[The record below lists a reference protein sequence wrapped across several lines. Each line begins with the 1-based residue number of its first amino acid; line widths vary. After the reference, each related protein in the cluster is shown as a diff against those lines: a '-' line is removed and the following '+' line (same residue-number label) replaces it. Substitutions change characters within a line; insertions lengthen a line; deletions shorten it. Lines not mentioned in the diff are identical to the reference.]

1 MKPVVVVST
10 PAYDGHVSI
19 PYFAAIFNAY
29 QHADVRCNFRTG
41 SLLTRSR
48 NTLMVDALKQ
58 SPDYILLLDADV
70 GLPQPDWLPKM
81 IAKLEESKADML
93 AGIVMLK
100 GNKDQTNIAMGK
112 EGFDALSLTLKE
124 VEACS
129 EVFPAD
135 LVGAG
140 CILIKPGDWLRN
152 MQAPRFHIEDGGQG
166 SEVRVFSED
175 WYFCR
180 KAANMGAKI
189 MVWKGLQTQ
198 HYGQQAWN
206 FIPSEQNSKSQSD
219 Q

>member
-10 PAYDGHVSI
+10 PAYNGNVSI

-29 QHADVRCNFRTG
+29 PHADVRCMFRTG

-48 NTLMVDALKQ
+48 NTLMVDALAQ

-70 GLPQPDWLPKM
+70 GLPQPDWLPRM
-81 IAKLEESKADML
+81 IQKLEENKADML
-93 AGIVMLK
+93 GGIVMLK
-100 GNKDQTNIAMGK
+100 GNRDQTNIAMGK
-112 EGFDALSLTLKE
+112 EGFDASSLTLAE
-124 VEACS
+124 VGSCL

-140 CILIKPGDWLRN
+140 CILIKPGEWLRN
-152 MQAPRFHIEDGGQG
+152 MQPPYFHIQDGFDNK
-166 SEVRVFSED
+166 EVRIFSED

-180 KAANMGAKI
+180 KAASMGAKI
-189 MVWKGLQTQ
+189 MVWKGLETQ

-206 FIPSEQNSKSQSD
+206 FKPSEQNSGNQSG